1 MFLFSSLTLAGTP
14 LLEAINLSAAT
25 AFPARQ
31 YDCLQILYRPR
42 TDWCARPPPRNR
54 PHLSLELGEC
64 LGSGRTAVVYAA
76 RIVEIAPV
84 GSASDCPKPTVEDPE
99 LCVKIARPN
108 RSRTLARE
116 AWVYDQLKEGPVQ
129 GTCVPRCYGF
139 FSATLSPEELPVGL
153 WEGEPLEKD
162 DPTRD
167 DTLLDDK
174 PHRVDN
180 PNALP
185 GARERSQW
193 VDWKPDPDA
202 PLLSVLVTA
211 RGGPRYTDEDEWD
224 EDTQYVVR

>member
-14 LLEAINLSAAT
+14 LSEAINLSAAT

-76 RIVEIAPV
+76 RIVEIAPG
-84 GSASDCPKPTVEDPE
+84 GSASDCPKPTVQDPE

-116 AWVYDQLKEGPVQ
+116 AWVYDQHGPLQ
-129 GTCVPRCYGF
+129 GVCVPRCYGF
-139 FSATLSPEELPVGL
+139 FSATLSAEQLPDGLWDPCEEL
-153 WEGEPLEKD
+153 EDD
-162 DPTRD
+162 DPTCD
-167 DTLLDDK
+167 DPLPDDD
-174 PHRVDN
+174 PEDSDCEEVS
-180 PNALP
+180 L
-185 GARERSQW
+185 GARECSEW

-202 PLLSVLVTA
+202 PLLSVLTRWTKVY
-211 RGGPRYTDEDEWD
+211 RQG
-224 EDTQYVVR
+224 